1 MIKITNTTKL
11 KKLIDESGLKYKS
24 IAKSMGLTYYGL
36 QKKINNITEFKASEI
51 LSLCK
56 ILNINNSKEKDEIFF
71 AKQSDCKS
79 PLSKEV

>member
-11 KKLIDESGLKYKS
+11 KKLIYESGLKYKS

-51 LSLCK
+51 ISLCK
-56 ILNINNSKEKDEIFF
+56 ILNINNSEEKEEVFF
-71 AKQSDCKS
+71 TKQGD
-79 PLSKEV
+79 L